1 MSMITVYVTSLVCP
15 KQLLALVKE
24 CDYSFDPGLD
34 VEITMTRGISPGHV
48 LFATVNTIF
57 RD

>member
-1 MSMITVYVTSLVCP
+1 MTTVCVTSLVYP

-24 CDYSFDPGLD
+24 CDFSFDPRLD
-34 VEITMTRGISPGHV
+34 VEITMTRGISSGHV
-48 LFATVNTIF
+48 LYANVNTIF